1 MTIEQLAR
9 STRSVFEQHYES
21 LTGLP
26 FFTIFPLNC
35 CQGAS
40 VVFGMLVKLLPTQHT
55 VTVVKGDTRDRR
67 GAHYWLEVDGLVY
80 DLTLD
85 QFKDTLGSRFDGIN
99 APLYGAA
106 KHPLQMYFLPAE
118 RYSAVL
124 AFSIFCQK
132 HANTEEVDAALQF
145 VRSKLANLKPSEIE
159 LPMAT
164 AKLRTKRTITEIRQ
178 GKCHVPEL

>member
-9 STRSVFEQHYES
+9 STRSVFELHYES

-26 FFTIFPLNC
+26 FFTSFPLNC

-40 VVFGMLVKLLPTQHT
+40 VVFGMLVSLLPTQHM

-67 GAHYWLEVDGLVY
+67 ESHYWLEIDGLIY

-85 QFKDTLGSRFDGIN
+85 QFQETLGNRFDGIN

-106 KHPLQMYFLPAE
+106 KHPLRMHFFYKE
-118 RYSAVL
+118 RHSAVL
-124 AFSIFCQK
+124 AFSIFAKSMPTLRRSMLLCSSF
-132 HANTEEVDAALQF
+132 AM
-145 VRSKLANLKPSEIE
+145 RSKFNEKSTLPASIRIHRQLRPPS
-159 LPMAT
+159 LMS
-164 AKLRTKRTITEIRQ
+164 LTEINIW
-178 GKCHVPEL
+178 

>member
-9 STRSVFEQHYES
+9 STRSVFELHHES

-26 FFTIFPLNC
+26 FFTSFPLNC

-40 VVFGMLVKLLPTQHT
+40 VVFGMLVSLLPTQHM

-67 GAHYWLEVDGLVY
+67 ESHYWLEIDGLIY

-85 QFKDTLGSRFDGIN
+85 QFQETLGSRFDGIN

-106 KHPLQMYFLPAE
+106 KHPLQMHFFYKE
-118 RYSAVL
+118 RHSAVL

-145 VRSKLANLKPSEIE
+145 VRSKLANLKPSEIK

>member
-1 MTIEQLAR
+1 MTVQQLAR
-9 STRSVFEQHYES
+9 STRSVFELHYES

-26 FFTIFPLNC
+26 FFTSFPLNC

-67 GAHYWLEVDGLVY
+67 ESHYWLEVDGLVY

-85 QFKDTLGSRFDGIN
+85 QFQASLGSRFDGID

-106 KHPLQMYFLPAE
+106 KHPLRTHFFYKE
-118 RYSAVL
+118 RQSAAL
-124 AFSIFCQK
+124 AFSIFFRDY
-132 HANTEEVDAALQF
+132 ANEEDVDPALQF
-145 VRSKLANLKPSEIE
+145 IRHELAKMK
-159 LPMAT
+159 MAT
-164 AKLRTKRTITEIRQ
+164 ESSR
-178 GKCHVPEL
+178 

>member
-26 FFTIFPLNC
+26 FFTSFPLNC

-55 VTVVKGDTRDRR
+55 VTVVKGDTRDGRES
-67 GAHYWLEVDGLVY
+67 HYWLEIDGLVY

-85 QFKDTLGSRFDGIN
+85 QFQETFGRGFEGIN
-99 APLYGAA
+99 APLYGSE
-106 KHPLQMYFLPAE
+106 KHPLQEYLTP
-118 RYSAVL
+118 
-124 AFSIFCQK
+124 
-132 HANTEEVDAALQF
+132 
-145 VRSKLANLKPSEIE
+145 
-159 LPMAT
+159 
-164 AKLRTKRTITEIRQ
+164 Q
-178 GKCHVPEL
+178 GFQLGVIP

>member
-9 STRSVFEQHYES
+9 STRSVFELHYES

-26 FFTIFPLNC
+26 FFTSFPLNC

-55 VTVVKGDTRDRR
+55 VTVVKGDTRDGRES
-67 GAHYWLEVDGLVY
+67 HYWIEVDGLIY

-85 QFKDTLGSRFDGIN
+85 QFQETLGSRFDGIDT
-99 APLYGAA
+99 PLYGAA

-118 RYSAVL
+118 RHSAVL
-124 AFSIFCQK
+124 AFSMFCRDY
-132 HANTEEVDAALQF
+132 ANSEEVDPALQF
-145 VRSKLANLKPSEIE
+145 IRHELAKMKMAIE
-159 LPMAT
+159 SS
-164 AKLRTKRTITEIRQ
+164 R
-178 GKCHVPEL
+178 

>member
-26 FFTIFPLNC
+26 FFTSFPLNC
-35 CQGAS
+35 CQGAT

-55 VTVVKGDTRDRR
+55 VTVVKGDTRDGRES
-67 GAHYWLEVDGLVY
+67 HYWVEIDGLVY

-85 QFKDTLGSRFDGIN
+85 QFQETLGRRFEGIN

-106 KHPLQMYFLPAE
+106 KHPLRMHFLPSE
-118 RYSAVL
+118 RQSAVL
-124 AFSIFCQK
+124 AFSFFCQK
-132 HANTEEVDAALQF
+132 HANLEGVDAALQF
-145 VRSKLANLKPSEIE
+145 VRYEV
-159 LPMAT
+159 
-164 AKLRTKRTITEIRQ
+164 Q
-178 GKCHVPEL
+178 V

>member
-9 STRSVFEQHYES
+9 STRSVFELHYES

-26 FFTIFPLNC
+26 FFTSFPLNC

-55 VTVVKGDTRDRR
+55 VTVVKGDTSDGRES
-67 GAHYWLEVDGLVY
+67 HYWLEVDGLVY

-106 KHPLQMYFLPAE
+106 KHPLQMHFFYKE
-118 RYSAVL
+118 RHSAVL
-124 AFSIFCQK
+124 AFSNFCQY
-132 HANTEEVDAALQF
+132 HANLEDAEPALQF
-145 VRSKLANLKPSEIE
+145 VRNKVLNIDIHK
-159 LPMAT
+159 MAAQHT
-164 AKLRTKRTITEIRQ
+164 T
-178 GKCHVPEL
+178 